1 MVSNPNKNNKMYRR
15 IYNPAKHLRWS
26 VLQKQQKP
34 NDFFVKTLYHHWLHL
49 WNVRETEKYLT
60 KFS

>member
-34 NDFFVKTLYHHWLHL
+34 NDFFCQNALSPLITPLKCTR
-49 WNVRETEKYLT
+49 N
-60 KFS
+60 